1 MIIKIKSKCLHKG
14 GHNNMGETW
23 YFIDS
28 GLQRPAYNMAF
39 DEVLIDWHSR
49 GLIPPVL
56 RFYGWEP
63 AGLSLGHFQK
73 TVGRI
78 DIDAAKAKGIDIVR
92 RPTGGLAVL
101 HDKELTYSV
110 VVSEKHEKM
119 SPSIIEAYRVL
130 SQGVLEGYRNL
141 GISAELAIPDA
152 PVGKSGTAVCF
163 EEASWYELEIEG
175 KKAAGSAQNRQK
187 GVVLQHGSIPIEMDI
202 DVLYDLFIF
211 PNEKIKIMARNSFLQ
226 KAVFI
231 NDILG
236 RKATMEEVKTAF
248 KEGFKKGLDIELTP
262 FEPNEQMI
270 SEVEDLII
278 SKYTND
284 DYTFQR

>member
-1 MIIKIKSKCLHKG
+1 MIVKKGLRKG

-28 GLQRPAYNMAF
+28 GVKRPAYNMAF

-56 RFYGWEP
+56 RFYGWKP

-130 SQGVLEGYRNL
+130 SKGY
-141 GISAELAIPDA
+141 
-152 PVGKSGTAVCF
+152 
-163 EEASWYELEIEG
+163 
-175 KKAAGSAQNRQK
+175 
-187 GVVLQHGSIPIEMDI
+187 
-202 DVLYDLFIF
+202 
-211 PNEKIKIMARNSFLQ
+211 
-226 KAVFI
+226 
-231 NDILG
+231 
-236 RKATMEEVKTAF
+236 
-248 KEGFKKGLDIELTP
+248 
-262 FEPNEQMI
+262 
-270 SEVEDLII
+270 
-278 SKYTND
+278 
-284 DYTFQR
+284 